1 MSRIDT
7 SIASDKRKRKW
18 IVLSSIVLLAL
29 VMASYLAW
37 LFLLKGFTVTV
48 HPAEAAQT
56 QRFAVASGSGFFI
69 ENKLYML
76 GPRAEIVISADKFE
90 PLQRLVLSSEQS
102 NLSVTLQPMPAS
114 IKLDTVPAVADISWT
129 VNGQLYSQGP
139 MLTGRFAPGEYQIS
153 AEQPYFQPQS
163 LTLTAAIADDIAQTL
178 TLTPVQGELTLA
190 SRPAGASVT
199 VNGQVVGKT
208 PLILPQNGGSY
219 QVQVNLEGYE
229 PVQDTID
236 ISYRQ
241 PKAARDYFLQ
251 PLQAVLTIATTPQ
264 DGVLLLNGKPASSP
278 ASIDAGKAYTVR
290 YEKAGYLAQS
300 QNVTLKP
307 AEQRTLN
314 FELKAEMGQV
324 RFSANHTADVLING
338 KMVGQTPL
346 TLSLQALAQNV
357 EFRKTGYRTVSRTV
371 TPSQRQT
378 QTVQAD
384 MLTEFDARRREGKP
398 LFAQT
403 LGINLIEVQLKAFT
417 MGSPANEADRGR
429 NEHPLNVNFSRN
441 IWVSAHEITEA
452 QYGAFKGQ
460 TGGSALPVTQ
470 VSWLDAVKFSNWLSV
485 QEGLAAFYNL
495 QGDRVVGINAD
506 SPGYRLLTEA
516 EWEFIAKHNRR
527 AARTTYVWGS
537 EDRLRDKQGNFADKS
552 VQGQQTFFFRD
563 YNDGFAGKAPV
574 GSFRAD
580 RAGFY
585 DLDGNVREW
594 VHDAYAVTAPDTTRQ
609 YTDYRGAASGQG
621 HVIKGASYKSGRL
634 KELRASIRNEGNR
647 PQDDVGFRI
656 ARYQ

>member
-18 IVLSSIVLLAL
+18 VVLSSIVLLVL
-29 VMASYLAW
+29 VMATYLAW

-48 HPAEAAQT
+48 LPAEAAQT
-56 QRFAVASGSGFFI
+56 QRFAVTAGSGFFI
-69 ENKLYML
+69 DNKLYML
-76 GPRAEIVISADKFE
+76 GSRADIVVSADKFE

-102 NLSVTLQPMPAS
+102 NVSVTLQPMPAS
-114 IKLDTVPAVADISWT
+114 ITLDTLPQVADINWT
-129 VNGQLYSQGP
+129 VNGQLHNQGP
-139 MLTGRFAPGEYQIS
+139 MLSGRFAPGEYEIS

-163 LTLTAAIADDIAQTL
+163 LTLTAAIADEIAQTL

-208 PLILPQNGGSY
+208 PLRLAQQGSSY

-236 ISYRQ
+236 ITYRQ
-241 PKAARDYFLQ
+241 PTPARDYYLQ
-251 PLQAVLTIATTPQ
+251 PVQAVLTITTEPQ

-290 YEKAGYLAQS
+290 YEKAGYQAQS

-307 AEQRTLN
+307 AEQRSLN
-314 FELKAEMGQV
+314 FALKAEMGQV
-324 RFSANHTADVLING
+324 RFSANETAEVLING
-338 KMVGQTPL
+338 KLVGQTPL
-346 TLSLQALAQNV
+346 TLSLQTLAQQV
-357 EFRKTGYRTVSRTV
+357 EFRKAGYRTVSRTV
-371 TPSQRQT
+371 TPSPRQT
-378 QTVQAD
+378 QTVQAEL
-384 MLTEFDARRREGKP
+384 LTEFAARRREGKP

-403 LGINLIEVQLKAFT
+403 LGISLVGVQLQAFT
-417 MGSPANEADRGR
+417 MGSPPNEADRGR

-460 TGGSALPVTQ
+460 SGGAALPVTQ
-470 VSWLDAVKFSNWLSV
+470 VSWQDAVKFTNWLSV
-485 QEGLAAFYNL
+485 QEGLAPFYQL
-495 QGDRVVGINAD
+495 QGDRVVGINAG

-580 RAGFY
+580 RGGFY

-594 VHDAYAVTAPDTTRQ
+594 VHDAYAVTAPDTSKQ
-609 YTDYRGAASGQG
+609 YTDYLGVSGTQG

-634 KELRASIRNEGNR
+634 KELRASIRNESSG

>member
-18 IVLSSIVLLAL
+18 VVLSSIVLLVL
-29 VMASYLAW
+29 VMATYLAW

-48 HPAEAAQT
+48 LPAEAAQT
-56 QRFAVASGSGFFI
+56 QRFAVTAGSGFFI
-69 ENKLYML
+69 DNKLYML
-76 GPRAEIVISADKFE
+76 GSRADIVVSADKFE

-102 NLSVTLQPMPAS
+102 NVSVTLQPMPAS
-114 IKLDTVPAVADISWT
+114 ITLDTLPQVADISWT
-129 VNGQLYSQGP
+129 VNGQLHSQGP
-139 MLTGRFAPGEYQIS
+139 KLSGRFAPGEYQIS

-163 LTLTAAIADDIAQTL
+163 LTLTASIADEIAQTL

-208 PLILPQNGGSY
+208 PLSLAQQGGSY
-219 QVQVNLEGYE
+219 QVQVNMEGYE

-236 ISYRQ
+236 ITYRQ
-241 PKAARDYFLQ
+241 PTPARDYFLQ
-251 PLQAVLTIATTPQ
+251 PVQAVLTITSQPQ
-264 DGVLLLNGKPASSP
+264 GGVLLLNGKPASSP

-290 YEKAGYLAQS
+290 YEKAGYQAQS
-300 QNVTLKP
+300 QSVTLKP

-314 FELKAEMGQV
+314 FDLKAEMGQV
-324 RFSANHTADVLING
+324 RFSANQTADVLING
-338 KMVGQTPL
+338 KPMGQTPL
-346 TLSLQALAQNV
+346 TLSLQALAQQV

-371 TPSQRQT
+371 TPSTRQT
-378 QTVQAD
+378 QTVQAEL
-384 MLTEFDARRREGKP
+384 LTEFDARRREGKP

-403 LGINLIEVQLKAFT
+403 LGISFVGVQLQAFT
-417 MGSPANEADRGR
+417 MGSPPNEADRGR

-470 VSWLDAVKFSNWLSV
+470 VSWQDAVKFTNWLSM
-485 QEGLAAFYNL
+485 QEGLAPFYNL
-495 QGDRVVGINAD
+495 QGDTVVGINAD

-594 VHDAYAVTAPDTTRQ
+594 VHDAYAVTAPDTSRQ
-609 YTDYRGAASGQG
+609 YKDYRGVSGTQG

-634 KELRASIRNEGNR
+634 KELRASIRNEGNG

>member
-18 IVLSSIVLLAL
+18 IVLSSILLLIVVL
-29 VMASYLAW
+29 ASYLAW

-48 HPAEAAQT
+48 HPAQAAQT
-56 QRFAVASGSGFFI
+56 QRFAMASGSGFFI
-69 ENKLYML
+69 ENKLYLL
-76 GPRAEIVISADKFE
+76 GSRAEIVVSADKFE
-90 PLQRLVLSSEQS
+90 PLKRLVLSSEPG
-102 NLSVTLQPMPAS
+102 NLSVTLQPLPAS
-114 IKLDTVPAVADISWT
+114 IKLDTLPEVADISWT
-129 VNGQLYSQGP
+129 VNGQLHSRGP
-139 MLTGRFAPGEYQIS
+139 VLTGQFAPGEYQIS
-153 AEQPYFQPQS
+153 ANQPYFQPQS
-163 LTLTAAIADDIAQTL
+163 LALTAAIADEIAQTL

-190 SRPAGASVT
+190 SRPTGASVLL
-199 VNGQVVGKT
+199 NGQVAGTT
-208 PLILPQNGGSY
+208 PLRLPQNGGSY
-219 QVQVNLEGYE
+219 QLQINLQGYE
-229 PVQDTID
+229 PIEDTVELT
-236 ISYRQ
+236 YRQ
-241 PKAARDYFLQ
+241 PTVARDYFLQ
-251 PLQAVLTIATTPQ
+251 PLQAVLTIETTPP

-290 YEKAGYLAQS
+290 YEKAGYLAQA
-300 QNVTLKP
+300 QNITLKP
-307 AEQRTLN
+307 AERRTLS
-314 FELKAEMGQV
+314 FALKAEMGQV
-324 RFSANHTADVLING
+324 RFTANQTAQVLIDG
-338 KMVGQTPL
+338 KLMGQTPL

-357 EFRKTGYRTVSRTV
+357 EFRAAGYRSVKRTV
-371 TPSQRQT
+371 TPDKQQA

-403 LGINLIEVQLKAFT
+403 LGINLIAVQLKAFT

-441 IWVSAHEITEA
+441 IWVSAHQITEA

-485 QEGLAAFYNL
+485 REGLAPFYNL
-495 QGDRVVGINAD
+495 QGDTLVDINAD
-506 SPGYRLLTEA
+506 SSGYRLLTEA

-527 AARTTYVWGS
+527 AARTTYVWGN
-537 EDRLRDKQGNFADKS
+537 EDRLREKQGNFADKS

-585 DLDGNVREW
+585 DLDGNTREW
-594 VHDAYAVTAPDTTRQ
+594 VHDVYAVTAPDTTRQ

-634 KELRASIRNEGNR
+634 KELRASIRNEGSG